1 MSRKRLSREDVLD
14 LLERIAEGDE
24 SALHALLAFVENEG
38 AATRVLLLEALAEED
53 EETMLEA
60 VLLTLSGEGLP
71 EHAPLAD
78 DLSSPSPHVEDL
90 HAPDFKTRL
99 QAVRRLIADP
109 DPRAIPDLTALLAEE
124 SIVAGEAAEAL
135 IALGRQVVPAMLD
148 LLRTQTNAQVR
159 RLAARVLSHTADER
173 AIPLLLETLA
183 DAHSGVR
190 WLAAEALVHIGT
202 AVVEPLL
209 LHLATTKPSAWR
221 TERAYHVLHKLQGG
235 NETQTAWLRESA
247 YRIKNTRRADLA
259 LTARQLLDEWRQMQ

>member
-1 MSRKRLSREDVLD
+1 MSRQRLSREDVLN

-24 SALHALLAFVENEG
+24 AALQALLAFVEGEG

-71 EHAPLAD
+71 QHAPLAD
-78 DLSSPSPHVEDL
+78 DFTPSPHIESLRD
-90 HAPDFKTRL
+90 PDFATRL

-109 DPRAIPDLTALLAEE
+109 DPRAVPALVALLAEE

-135 IALGRQVVPAMLD
+135 IRLGTHVVPAMIDAL
-148 LLRTQTNAQVR
+148 QSANAQVR
-159 RLAARVLSHTADER
+159 RLAARVLSQTADER
-173 AIPLLLETLA
+173 AIPALL
-183 DAHSGVR
+183 DALVDGHSGVR
-190 WLAAEALVHIGT
+190 WLAAEALVHIGV

-209 LHLATTKPSAWR
+209 VSLATTPPHAWR

-235 NETQTAWLRESA
+235 NEAQTAWLRQSA
-247 YRIKNTRRADLA
+247 AILKRTRRADLA
-259 LTARQLLDEWRQMQ
+259 LTARRLLNEWRQLQ